1 MKRYGYD
8 VPTVTRFEPHQA
20 LFADNHGYAIY
31 ESIIED
37 LPHVMEKAA
46 QLFLKLVTIKVRHLN
61 Q

>member
-37 LPHVMEKAA
+37 LPHVMEKR
-46 QLFLKLVTIKVRHLN
+46 QPSCF
-61 Q
+61 